1 MLISCWS
8 AKGGVGTTVIA
19 ASLGL
24 VLGKRSSGGAVLA
37 DLAGDLPLV
46 LGLRDLAPDGPG
58 LAGWLAAGATVPADA
73 LGRLELPVAA
83 GLGLLPRGAGPL
95 PGDRADVLVALF
107 ESGSRPVVADCGVLG
122 GVADDAGSDP
132 ADAAEVVARAATRSL
147 LVTRPCF
154 LALERVRRLAWPPT
168 GVVLVREPGHRC
180 GRADVEQAAGAP
192 VVAVVESDP
201 DISRAVDSGLLA
213 DRLPGT
219 LIKGLRR
226 AA

>member
-1 MLISCWS
+1 LLISCWS
-8 AKGGVGTTVIA
+8 AKGGVGTTVVA

-24 VLGKRSSGGAVLA
+24 VLGKRSPGGAVLA

-58 LAGWLAAGATVPADA
+58 LAGWLAAGAAVPADA

-95 PGDRADVLVALF
+95 PGARAEVLVALL
-107 ESGSRPVVADCGVLG
+107 ESGNRPVVADCGVLRRRDGLDDGEG
-122 GVADDAGSDP
+122 G
-132 ADAAEVVARAATRSL
+132 DAAEAVARAATRSL
-147 LVTRPCF
+147 LVTRPCY
-154 LALERVRRLAWPPT
+154 LALERARRLAWPPS

-201 DISRAVDSGLLA
+201 DVSRAVDSGLLA
-213 DRLPGT
+213 DRLPGS
-219 LIKGLRR
+219 LVRGLRN